1 MLAMRRGSRR
11 YLARASRETGCGN
24 QSGARMGSAPDMDR
38 SGGALF
44 SDRIAYCAD
53 STMRDRARAVG
64 LVSDADAVSDLQQSD
79 PSASGAD
86 LLWTVSLAAIIR
98 GQSGRVLG
106 RAAEIPDQRDRSAG
120 HRRAVVLASG
130 SKIPELEGKFLRP
143 KRKLAVSARSDV
155 RRTGQLRRTE
165 VPPP

>member
-1 MLAMRRGSRR
+1 MVAMRRGSRR
-11 YLARASRETGCGN
+11 YLARASHETGCGN
-24 QSGARMGSAPDMDR
+24 QSGARVGSAPDMER

-98 GQSGRVLG
+98 GQSGRALG
-106 RAAEIPDQRDRSAG
+106 RPAEIPDHPDRSPG
-120 HRRAVVLASG
+120 RHRPAELSG
-130 SKIPELEGKFLRP
+130 RGKLP
-143 KRKLAVSARSDV
+143 
-155 RRTGQLRRTE
+155 
-165 VPPP
+165 